1 MTIGERIGKVIEHEG
16 IKKVVFADKL
26 KIDQSYVTQLIN
38 GRRAPSDRLLD
49 DISEKFS
56 VSRNWLDTGEGEMY
70 IKSASQTLDAITARY
85 NGSPTFRAMLD
96 VYARLSAED
105 QNAVERYIAQLTEAL
120 ATGQPA
126 EKIIPGNASGA
137 EISNTLM
144 PGTISDTETHHQDA
158 EAAR

>member
-1 MTIGERIGKVIEHEG
+1 MRRFICETYG
-16 IKKVVFADKL
+16 IN
-26 KIDQSYVTQLIN
+26 QT
-38 GRRAPSDRLLD
+38 
-49 DISEKFS
+49 
-56 VSRNWLDTGEGEMY
+56 WLETGEGEMY
-70 IKSASQTLDAITARY
+70 VKSASQTLDAITARY

>member
-1 MTIGERIGKVIEHEG
+1 MKERIRAVRGK
-16 IKKVVFADKL
+16 K
-26 KIDQSYVTQLIN
+26 TQLEFAKSLNVSLGSVQAWEYGLNNPSAAMRRFICETYGIN
-38 GRRAPSDRLLD
+38 
-49 DISEKFS
+49 KT
-56 VSRNWLDTGEGEMY
+56 WLETGEGEMY
-70 IKSASQTLDAITARY
+70 VKSASQTLDAITARY

-120 ATGQPA
+120 AAGQPA
-126 EKIIPGNASGA
+126 EKIIPGNTSGA
-137 EISNTLM
+137 EIGNTHM